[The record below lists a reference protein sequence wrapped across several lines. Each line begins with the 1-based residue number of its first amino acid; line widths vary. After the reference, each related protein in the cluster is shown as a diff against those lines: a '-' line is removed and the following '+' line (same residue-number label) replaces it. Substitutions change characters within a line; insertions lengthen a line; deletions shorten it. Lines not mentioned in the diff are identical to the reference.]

1 MPENSKIIR
10 AVEEGLKS
18 LRIPIAAPTKK
29 WTKAVTTEL
38 CRIGRDSFG
47 CKVYAEGMPRNKKD
61 GGEGLYDVT
70 WLEYEERGDGEL
82 TDAPLVAECE
92 WGDDQDIADDFEK
105 LLLARAGVRV
115 MIVDGGVEPD
125 SQRIADWLAGKVKK
139 FKGSRADDAW
149 LLAVVKQSDD
159 GWSFRYFQL
168 RELAFGH

>member
-18 LRIPIAAPTKK
+18 LRVPIAAPTKK

-61 GGEGLYDVT
+61 GGEWLYDVT
-70 WLEYEERGDGEL
+70 WLEYEERGDG
-82 TDAPLVAECE
+82 
-92 WGDDQDIADDFEK
+92 EK

-149 LLAVVKQSDD
+149 LLAVVEQSDD